1 MLLACTNDYGV
12 ILDPKQASCSVN
24 MKEVFKLTSYSFN
37 FISVKDGCPS
47 YDELEKLSLAIGNSW
62 ESLARRLGF
71 SDGDITSFHKNNE
84 EYEKKALKM
93 LFGWKEN
100 NASNAT
106 YKVLHSALCHQF
118 VKRRDLAEEFC
129 CC

>member
-1 MLLACTNDYGV
+1 M
-12 ILDPKQASCSVN
+12 
-24 MKEVFKLTSYSFN
+24 
-37 FISVKDGCPS
+37 ISVKEGCPS
-47 YDELEKLSLAIGNSW
+47 KDELEKLSLRIGKSW

-71 SDGDITSFHKNNE
+71 SDEGDITRFHKNNE

-93 LFGWKEN
+93 LFEWKQN
-100 NASNAT
+100 NASDAT
-106 YKVLHSALCHQF
+106 YKVLYSALCHEF